1 MFYTISFKRVFKF
14 KMIAKWLKKQLPNKD
29 SIANQGH
36 LSRFGSF
43 VHNPKLWSFGR
54 SSVARGLGIGV
65 FAAFIPLPIQTIVAV
80 ALSILC
86 MGNIPLAIAATWIS
100 NPITFIPFNIL
111 IYETGHAILRDSSQT
126 FTTQSMNLTI
136 DWHDLYGTLVHWVQS
151 LGKPF
156 LVGVPVVAI
165 LGGLLVYLC
174 VDIAWEVSLY
184 FSRRKNVHK

>member
-1 MFYTISFKRVFKF
+1 
-14 KMIAKWLKKQLPNKD
+14 MIFKWLKKQLPDKD

-36 LSRFGSF
+36 LSRFGTI

-80 ALSILC
+80 ALSVLL

-111 IYETGHAILRDSSQT
+111 IYETGYAILRDTNHSLT
-126 FTTQSMNLTI
+126 YARPGNLTI

-165 LGGLLVYLC
+165 LGGLLAYLC

-184 FSRRKNVHK
+184 FARRKKE

>member
-1 MFYTISFKRVFKF
+1 
-14 KMIAKWLKKQLPNKD
+14 MIGWLKRQLPDKN
-29 SIANQGH
+29 SITNDGH
-36 LSRFGSF
+36 LSRFGSI
-43 VHNPKLWSFGR
+43 VHNPKLWSFSR
-54 SSVARGLGIGV
+54 ASVARGLAIGV

-111 IYETGHAILRDSSQT
+111 IYETGHLILRENN
-126 FTTQSMNLTI
+126 QSFSPPVDLTI
-136 DWHDLYGTLVHWVQS
+136 NWHDLYGTAVHWVQS

-165 LGGLLVYLC
+165 LGGLLAYLC
-174 VDIAWEVSLY
+174 VDIAWEVSLF
-184 FSRRKNVHK
+184 FSQRKK